1 MELNEM
7 VVTAPEE
14 DRRAP
19 NRSRKLRRGIYIL
32 PSAFTVAN
40 MLCGYYAILATLD
53 GRFLD
58 FDRAAC
64 AIGFAYLFDSMDGRV
79 ARMMGT
85 ESAFGREFDS
95 LADVV
100 SFGIAPAFLM
110 YAWAIRGITAGIAPE
125 WLHLKELG
133 WLIGFAFAVCCAWR
147 LARFNIQGMAPGG
160 NRYFV
165 GMPTPAAAG
174 MLAAI
179 VHFFKGEPVE
189 SVTFSLLL
197 LGLMVVLGALM
208 SSTIRFFSFKD
219 IPLTKRQPS
228 LSVIALAL
236 LVGAV
241 VYFSRQTLLIITA
254 AYTIHGPILQLIRT
268 ARLKARPA

>member
-1 MELNEM
+1 MELKELEKDGI
-7 VVTAPEE
+7 EE
-14 DRRAP
+14 DRRQP
-19 NRSRKLRRGIYIL
+19 NRSRRLRRGIYIL

-40 MLCGYYAILATLD
+40 MLCGYYAILATLE
-53 GRFLD
+53 GRFVD

-100 SFGIAPAFLM
+100 SFGIAPAFLA
-110 YAWAIRGITAGIAPE
+110 YAWAIRDLASGSAPE

-133 WLIGFAFAVCCAWR
+133 WLIGFTFLACCAWR

-174 MLAAI
+174 MIAAI
-179 VHFFKGEPVE
+179 IHFFHGATVQ
-189 SVTFSLLL
+189 SVSFSVFLLVL
-197 LGLMVVLGALM
+197 IVCLGVLM

-219 IPLTKRQPS
+219 IPLTRRQPS
-228 LSVIALAL
+228 LSVILLAL

-241 VYFSRQTLLIITA
+241 VYFSGPTLLLLTG
-254 AYTIHGPILQLIRT
+254 AYTLHGPIMQIFRSVRVRT
-268 ARLKARPA
+268 RPA

>member
-1 MELNEM
+1 MELNQM
-7 VVTAPEE
+7 ATIAPEE

-40 MLCGYYAILATLD
+40 ILCGYYAILATLD
-53 GRFLD
+53 GRPVD

-100 SFGIAPAFLM
+100 SFGLAPAFLA
-110 YAWAIRGITAGIAPE
+110 YAWAIRGYTALISPE

-133 WLIGFAFAVCCAWR
+133 WLIGFSFLVCCAWR

-174 MLAAI
+174 MIAAI
-179 VHFFKGEPVE
+179 VHYFRGEPVQ
-189 SVTFSLLL
+189 SVAFALFL

-228 LSVIALAL
+228 LSVIFLAV

-241 VYFSRQTLLIITA
+241 VYFSRQTLLIVTA
-254 AYTIHGPILQLIRT
+254 GYTIHGPILQLIR
-268 ARLKARPA
+268 AVRLRARPA